1 MPGFDGTGPRGMG
14 PMTGGARGY
23 CVVPGGAAPIGWGRR
38 VGRAF
43 GGFGRGL
50 GGRGL
55 RRGLGFGT
63 WGAPY
68 GAPYGSAYGPEVPAE
83 QDLAWLQQEAKDME
97 GELERIRVRIKQLE
111 G

>member
-23 CVVPGGAAPIGWGRR
+23 CVVPGSAAPLGWGRGI
-38 VGRAF
+38 GRAF

-55 RRGLGFGT
+55 RRGLGYRGWGVPFG
-63 WGAPY
+63 A
-68 GAPYGSAYGPEVPAE
+68 AYGPDVSAE
-83 QDLAWLQQEAKDME
+83 QDLAWLQQQAKGME
-97 GELERIRVRIKQLE
+97 GELEQLRARIKELE